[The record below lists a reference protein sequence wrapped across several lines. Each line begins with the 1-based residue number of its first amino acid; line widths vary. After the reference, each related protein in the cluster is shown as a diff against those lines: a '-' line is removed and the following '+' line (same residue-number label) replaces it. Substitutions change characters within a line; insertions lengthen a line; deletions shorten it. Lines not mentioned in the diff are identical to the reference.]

1 MTRLLVH
8 SIYIALIF
16 ASVCYGQP
24 SRPRVAVIGA
34 GVGGAAATSFLL
46 ELHDTAHV
54 SV

>member
-1 MTRLLVH
+1 
-8 SIYIALIF
+8 
-16 ASVCYGQP
+16 
-24 SRPRVAVIGA
+24 VAVIGA